1 MKAKIAVATV
11 SGKAYYLIVR
21 ELKKRN
27 IPFLSLT
34 PHERIPMEIKVVL
47 TTVEERPLIGHGRV
61 VALKNE
67 MAPEALINQALQ
79 AAQGKER
86 YGKITIGIDPGK
98 TFGLAVLADGRVV
111 ETANSSSVQETSDKI
126 RQILENFE
134 STSTASISVKIG
146 DGVLEYQTM
155 LLEALDEVLPS
166 NIVLESVREE
176 GTNLHTGETKHRR
189 GLEDIFSAVKIARR
203 NGQTFTRSK
212 TDESY
217 S

>member
-34 PHERIPMEIKVVL
+34 PHERIPMEIKIVL
-47 TTVEERPLIGHGRV
+47 TTEEERPLIRHGRV
-61 VALKNE
+61 VALKSE

-79 AAQGKER
+79 AAQGKES
-86 YGKITIGIDPGK
+86 YGKITIGVDPGK
-98 TFGLAVLADGRVV
+98 IFGLAVLADGRVV
-111 ETANSSSVQETSDKI
+111 ETANSSSVEETSEKI
-126 RQILENFE
+126 KQILENFE
-134 STSTASISVKIG
+134 GTSTASISVKIG
-146 DGVLEYQTM
+146 NGVLEYQAT
-155 LLEALDEVLPS
+155 LLEALDEELPS

-189 GLEDIFSAVKIARR
+189 GLKDIFSAVKIARR
-203 NGQTFTRSK
+203 NGHTFTRSK